1 MVKYTL
7 RYNLRDQEPVT
18 VTTTLTDI
26 VEWERRYKSR
36 ASELG
41 GRIGMEDL
49 LFFAWAAS
57 KSAGIMVPVS
67 LDDFIKKCAN
77 LDLVLDEPA
86 NPTDAAPGGA
96 A

>member
-1 MVKYTL
+1 MKYTL
-7 RYNLRDQEPVT
+7 RYNLQDQEPVT
-18 VTTTLTDI
+18 VTTTLMNI

-36 ASELG
+36 ASDLG
-41 GRIGMEDL
+41 GGIKVEDL

-57 KSAGIMVPVS
+57 KSAGIAVPVA

-77 LDLVLDEPA
+77 LDVVLDEPA